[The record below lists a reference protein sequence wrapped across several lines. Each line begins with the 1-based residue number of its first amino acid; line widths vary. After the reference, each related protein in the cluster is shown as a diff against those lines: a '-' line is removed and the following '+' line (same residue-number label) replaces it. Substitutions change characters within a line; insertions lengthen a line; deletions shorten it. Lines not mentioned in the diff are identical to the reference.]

1 MQRLALFFFLALPCC
16 DATNQVIAWLTPE
29 YRAEEEQG
37 FKPAFTGLDIPR
49 KKIGVQLSRVGSGFE
64 QITELAFYPRNQ
76 AYLLVSEKKGKLRAL
91 HLKDK
96 KTTTLLTLPV
106 ATSSE
111 QGLLG
116 LVFHPDFRKNGLLY
130 LHYSLEIRGR
140 RFGRISEW
148 QMKIGPSPA
157 ALMKER
163 VLLEIKQPYINHNG
177 GRLDFGPDG
186 MLYIGM
192 GDGGLRADPGKH
204 GQNPATF
211 LGSMLRIDV
220 NDKDPGKP
228 YAIPADNPLK
238 PGWAR
243 EVWAIGLRNPWKYS
257 FDQAGRLIIADVG
270 QDAYEEISWARAGD
284 NLGWVIM
291 EGDHCFE
298 PKENCKRTGLVR
310 PLYEYGRSEGQ
321 SITGGYVYLGRRKD
335 LKGKYI
341 FGDFVSGRLWALD
354 LPASQTPTGEAFALG
369 KWPLLISTF
378 GRDEN
383 GDIYLADYGKG
394 DIYRID

>member
-1 MQRLALFFFLALPCC
+1 MRRMALLLFLFLPGC

-29 YRAEEEQG
+29 YQAQTDQG
-37 FKPAFTGLDIPR
+37 FKPAFTGQDASR
-49 KKIGVQLSRVGSGFE
+49 QKIAIKLSRIGSGFA
-64 QITELAFYPRNQ
+64 QVTELAFYPRNQ
-76 AYLLVSEKKGKLRAL
+76 NYLLVCEKKGTLRAL
-91 HLKDK
+91 QLKDRK
-96 KTTTLLTLPV
+96 ILPLLKLPV

-116 LVFHPDFRKNGLLY
+116 LAFHPEFASNGLLY
-130 LHYSLEIRGR
+130 LHYSLETRGR
-140 RFGRISEW
+140 RFGRISQW
-148 QMKIGPSPA
+148 QMKVGPVPTTPQ
-157 ALMKER
+157 KER
-163 VLLEIKQPYINHNG
+163 VLLEIDQPYINHNG

-204 GQNPATF
+204 GQNPATL

-220 NDKDPGKP
+220 NRRDGARP
-228 YAIPADNPLK
+228 YAIPRDNPQK
-238 PGWAR
+238 PGWAP
-243 EVWAIGLRNPWKYS
+243 EVWAMGLRNPWKYS
-257 FDQAGRLIIADVG
+257 FDPQGRLIIADVG
-270 QDAYEEISWARAGD
+270 QDAYEEISWARSGD
-284 NLGWVIM
+284 NLGWVVM

-298 PKENCKRTGLVR
+298 PPKNCNRTGLVR

-321 SITGGYVYLGRRKD
+321 SITGGYVYLGKRKD

-341 FGDFVSGRLWALD
+341 FGDFVSGRIWALD
-354 LPASQTPTGEAFALG
+354 LPKTQETAREAFALG

-378 GRDEN
+378 GRDSN
-383 GDIYLADYGKG
+383 GEIYLADYGKG